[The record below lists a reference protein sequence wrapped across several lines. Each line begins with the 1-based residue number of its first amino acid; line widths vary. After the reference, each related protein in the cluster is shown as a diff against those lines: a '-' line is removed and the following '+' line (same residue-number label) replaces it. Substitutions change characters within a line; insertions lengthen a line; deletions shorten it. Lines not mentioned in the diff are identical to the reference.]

1 MPAVTLRLLI
11 ATTSKGKIIELTRLL
26 GDLPFAIT
34 GLDALPQSFPPPEET
49 GRTFADNALLKASA
63 YAAATGLLTL
73 ADDSGLEVDALD
85 GAPGVHS
92 ARYAGAGASD
102 ADRLT
107 KLLAALRDFP
117 DAARTAR
124 FKCAIALVGILNDR
138 QVRRV
143 FEGSCEG
150 VIARSPR
157 GSHGFG
163 YDPIFVDG
171 ELHRTFAELTPEE
184 KAARSHRGRALKAV
198 REFLLTQ
205 TGQYHLR

>member
-63 YAAATGLLTL
+63 YAAAPGLLTL

-102 ADRLT
+102 HEHGAVNLRDGLSLHGVEFVEIVCPRLHH
-107 KLLAALRDFP
+107 LDALRP
-117 DAARTAR
+117 ELRGVHVCTPHTVR
-124 FKCAIALVGILNDR
+124 FLVR
-138 QVRRV
+138 
-143 FEGSCEG
+143 
-150 VIARSPR
+150 
-157 GSHGFG
+157 
-163 YDPIFVDG
+163 
-171 ELHRTFAELTPEE
+171 ELTFNCIGVPTS
-184 KAARSHRGRALKAV
+184 RFV
-198 REFLLTQ
+198 
-205 TGQYHLR
+205 